1 MSDKKIP
8 FILALKA
15 IKLTH
20 IWRLSMDAY
29 RQISKEAVNNIS
41 RKVKIFTERIRG
53 VDFSTV
59 IQPEEIGFNSKLV
72 NHSSP
77 SGNKYLISLLDDLDI
92 TNQDSI
98 LDIGSG
104 KGSAMQTM
112 LKYPFLRVDGIEL
125 SNYLAIVAK
134 QNFKKLKVRRSKIF
148 NCDAT
153 SFNDFK
159 NYNNFYLYNPFPEET
174 MFKVINNLAHSVK
187 NNEGK
192 SRLIYNNPVCHDVII
207 QQGFFSKIKE
217 YPDEWGNKI
226 FVYSH

>member
-1 MSDKKIP
+1 MG
-8 FILALKA
+8 
-15 IKLTH
+15 
-20 IWRLSMDAY
+20 AY
-29 RQISKEAVNNIS
+29 GQLRKEAVNNIS
-41 RKVKIFTERIRG
+41 RKVRIFTERIRG

-59 IQPEEIGFNSKLV
+59 IQPEEMGFDSKLV
-72 NHSSP
+72 SHSSP
-77 SGNKYLISLLDDLDI
+77 SGNKYLINVLDDLGI

-112 LKYPFLRVDGIEL
+112 LKYPFSRVDGIEL
-125 SNYLAIVAK
+125 SNYLAIVAT
-134 QNFKKLKVRRSKIF
+134 QNFKKLKASRSEIF

-153 SFNDFK
+153 SFNDFR
-159 NYNNFYLYNPFPEET
+159 NYNIFYLYNPFPEET
-174 MFKVINNLAHSVK
+174 MFKVINNLSHSAK
-187 NNEGK
+187 DIEGK
-192 SRLIYNNPVCHDVII
+192 CRLIYNNPVCHDVII